1 MITINYGNTLET
13 HYPKKKECKENKI
26 LYRVTFGY
34 KSKLSGDTIFPV
46 TYDNFDETFQTESL
60 KLNAGDIVK
69 YTPQNKNDPNYNNT
83 AIITLSTNRYE
94 KREAQRRGLD
104 ITPNRDKYS
113 LYDIKFIVPVVGSNN
128 TIIKE
133 RKEISRLNKD
143 KSVQLTK
150 IKTEVESYVCE
161 DSFLPDPTIRDY
173 IQAIKFHKNNN
184 TPQSRRRKDFFSG
197 RLWNDNF
204 KLDKKNEPMYPLMDN
219 MLPDVKRKLEK
230 AVENMVTVGFLLG
243 KKKKSKITVK
253 SKSEKFLSFLMPIGS
268 KPGDEIKVMVKNI
281 PIKIRI
287 PMSLGE
293 IGGDDREV
301 PKENEYIKKVPI
313 SQALNS
319 DVYDNLKSG
328 SSKSVKT
335 GFKPT
340 YIKASEYIGKETQKD
355 LDMLVKPGESQE
367 YFINNAKIVPQNGN
381 KFTFKKLTTF
391 DKSLPLIFDLYVL
404 LDLTIDVNIKSAKD
418 VANQTFG
425 DKITRTVTAGLMNA
439 PNNCP
444 EYMKKAKKGMDALG
458 KLILPQKS
466 LTRYTSDA
474 AGSIALARTLEQE
487 DRAKEFRER
496 QATLRKRRR
505 RDAERASNIASGREG
520 VRVGGRKKKKTKKKK
535 KKCIRRATKRL
546 NKCWRKKKRKTFKKC
561 WKKGRKKYKTCKKK
575 RRRRR

>member
-1 MITINYGNTLET
+1 
-13 HYPKKKECKENKI
+13 
-26 LYRVTFGY
+26 
-34 KSKLSGDTIFPV
+34 
-46 TYDNFDETFQTESL
+46 
-60 KLNAGDIVK
+60 
-69 YTPQNKNDPNYNNT
+69 
-83 AIITLSTNRYE
+83 
-94 KREAQRRGLD
+94 
-104 ITPNRDKYS
+104 
-113 LYDIKFIVPVVGSNN
+113 
-128 TIIKE
+128 
-133 RKEISRLNKD
+133 
-143 KSVQLTK
+143 
-150 IKTEVESYVCE
+150 
-161 DSFLPDPTIRDY
+161 
-173 IQAIKFHKNNN
+173 
-184 TPQSRRRKDFFSG
+184 
-197 RLWNDNF
+197 
-204 KLDKKNEPMYPLMDN
+204 MYPLMDN
-219 MLPDVKRKLEK
+219 ILPDVKRKLEK

-243 KKKKSKITVK
+243 KKEKSNITVK

-268 KPGDEIKVMVKNI
+268 KPGDEIKVTVNSI
-281 PIKIRI
+281 PVKIRI

-367 YFINNAKIVPQNGN
+367 YFINKAKIVPQNGN

-404 LDLTIDVNIKSAKD
+404 LDLIIDVNIKPSKD
-418 VANQTFG
+418 VTNQTFG

-444 EYMKKAKKGMDALG
+444 EYMKKAKTGMNALG
-458 KLILPQKS
+458 KLILPQRS
-466 LTRYTSDA
+466 LTRYTSDV
-474 AGSIALARTLEQE
+474 AGSMALARTLEQE
-487 DRAKEFRER
+487 DRAKDFRER
-496 QATLRKRRR
+496 TRRERKRRR
-505 RDAERASNIASGREG
+505 GREERASNIASGR
-520 VRVGGRKKKKTKKKK
+520 VRVGGRKKKKTRRKKIR
-535 KKCIRRATKRL
+535 KCIKKATKRL

-575 RRRRR
+575 TKRRR